1 LNTHYNILVSAI
13 TNTLQYSGICNYILQ
28 YTGICNYIHF
38 TKYGG
43 VNKGEVEHY
52 GSTMNYD
59 YENEVVYVS
68 HYIRSTVGHAISTD
82 GSDGRV
88 YKITENMDPE
98 MLKKLKSSL
107 GVLDELKNRKE
118 KFTKEKFAHQS
129 KVQRTKE
136 MIAKSNIEEAL
147 KEYDKRPVEPL
158 DEKTIKKINKQAIY
172 VM

>member
-1 LNTHYNILVSAI
+1 MFK
-13 TNTLQYSGICNYILQ
+13 QGDK
-28 YTGICNYIHF
+28 YIHF

-43 VNKGEVEHY
+43 VNKGEVEWY

-68 HYIRSTVGHAISTD
+68 YYIKSTVGHVISVD

-88 YKITENMDPE
+88 YKINETMDPE
-98 MLKKLKSSL
+98 MLKKLKSSV
-107 GVLDELKNRKE
+107 GVFDELKNRKE

-158 DEKTIKKINKQAIY
+158 DEKTIKKINKQIDERSL
-172 VM
+172 

>member
-1 LNTHYNILVSAI
+1 MFK
-13 TNTLQYSGICNYILQ
+13 QGDK
-28 YTGICNYIHF
+28 YIHF

-43 VNKGEVEHY
+43 VNKGEVQRY
-52 GSTMNYD
+52 GQTMNHD

-68 HYIRSTVGHAISTD
+68 TYILSTMGHVISLD

-88 YKITENMDPE
+88 YKINETMDPE
-98 MLKKLKSSL
+98 MLKKLKSSAE
-107 GVLDELKNRKE
+107 VLDELKNRKE

-147 KEYDKRPVEPL
+147 KKYENDK
-158 DEKTIKKINKQAIY
+158 
-172 VM
+172 